1 MILGKKD
8 KKYVEDLKNR
18 VIELSVELSKYKN
31 ELDKSA
37 AKSNKQILI
46 EMMADLRFNGTSLTE
61 IAEVL
66 GKSRSYISGI
76 YNGRTSISENTAD
89 LFIQKLRN
97 LKK

>member
-31 ELDKSA
+31 ELNKSA

-46 EMMADLRFNGTSLTE
+46 EMIADLRFNGVSLTE
-61 IAEVL
+61 ISKEL
-66 GKSRSYISGI
+66 DKSRSYISGI
-76 YNGRTSISENTAD
+76 YNGRTSVSEKTAE